1 MMYGKR
7 LTPGLGVGGEEVVGP
22 EDELGDDD
30 GSDEAVGR
38 EEPVGETVA
47 SVVLAVVLVALP
59 GGTGLNVGC
68 PSVVGFRVGN
78 GLTGLKVGCLA
89 GLI

>member
-47 SVVLAVVLVALP
+47 SVVLVALP

>member
-47 SVVLAVVLVALP
+47 SVVLVALS